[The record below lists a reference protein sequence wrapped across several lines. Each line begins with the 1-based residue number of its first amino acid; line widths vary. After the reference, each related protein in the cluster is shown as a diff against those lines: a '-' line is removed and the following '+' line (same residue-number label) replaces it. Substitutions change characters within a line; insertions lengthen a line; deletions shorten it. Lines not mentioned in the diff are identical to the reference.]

1 MISPV
6 PSRPTG
12 ESSSTGAGGIGAE
25 PAATAARW
33 ARRCAINAAVV
44 PMLSTAI
51 AAMASRIA
59 WSPNQPMMN
68 VASGGPATQATE
80 TIARVFTMSA
90 VRAPE

>member
-1 MISPV
+1 
-6 PSRPTG
+6 
-12 ESSSTGAGGIGAE
+12 
-25 PAATAARW
+25 
-33 ARRCAINAAVV
+33 
-44 PMLSTAI
+44 MLSTAT